1 MMSWI
6 KLLRAQGLLP
16 VVAIVAMLMLMWS
29 CSPNK
34 FLENGD
40 TMLETVKMRSLSPD
54 VSPSSLKTYVRQRP
68 NTKWFNLWQAPLALY
83 SLSPV
88 DTTKRSSHFWRR
100 LGEAPVVYSEEQ
112 TANTCTSLTMALKDR
127 GYLQARVDAKVTTNH
142 KKKRTAVEY
151 ILNPGQPYIVS
162 HITRTANTAAIDSI
176 IQSDISS
183 SLLYS
188 GMRMD
193 ASVLDKERSRLT
205 SMLRDH
211 GYYLMLKNYFHYDV
225 DTLDGSSRVSVHLY
239 CDVPTE
245 MPAEVASSAT
255 ATILENSAVN
265 PVGQVFH
272 IDSVIVSPAVPFRRG
287 FLRRQLNLRRGDLFS
302 ENGLN
307 RIYRSLM
314 NLETVSYV
322 SIRSRISNRV
332 ALSADTTR
340 HSQSPSYTPFIA
352 TSAQLDTATTRRDLT
367 SAHNAHTFAHNA
379 HTSAHKDSALAHQNP
394 IYRDSVAN
402 GNDSAAHKINVAA
415 HSNNFAG
422 LPHNNILGYIS
433 RDSIPLCGNPLYLP
447 CVNEDISILMRPINT
462 FGIEVEGTN
471 TAGNLGA
478 ALNLLYTNRNLFR
491 GAEVWTTKLHA
502 AYEAISGL
510 EGYSDQNYF
519 ELGIE
524 TKLTF
529 PSLLVP
535 FHLLGRQAGNTT
547 LSLQWNTQ
555 ERPEFHRRVLTA
567 LWSYQWGTHSGRVKQ
582 RLDLPSLN
590 YVYMPWI
597 SATFRRDYLEA
608 TNYRSALIRYAYED
622 LLVFNTTYFH
632 EWTSNR
638 NGQRSVSP
646 NTIPSRPTDN
656 FAISQVRLL
665 WSVESAGNLLW
676 ALSAPLGLSKNSEGY
691 YKLFDVAYAQ
701 YLKFDIDA
709 SASFLINARNSL
721 AIHGS
726 LGLAQPY
733 GNSLIVP
740 FEKRYFG
747 GGANGIRGWGV
758 RELGPGNY
766 KGEDGRVDF
775 INQTGNLKLLL
786 QAELRSNLFWKF
798 SGAFFL
804 DAGNIWTTRHYA
816 VTGKGGQLQLS
827 DFWKQIALSY
837 GIGLRLNLDYFI
849 LRFDLGMKAINPAY
863 KSSTS
868 GYLPLVHPRFGR
880 DATFHFAVGLPF

>member
-1 MMSWI
+1 MILWNKPMQM
-6 KLLRAQGLLP
+6 KLWKRPAWANSLWLIFSLGILL
-16 VVAIVAMLMLMWS
+16 MDS
-29 CSPNK
+29 CSPDK
-34 FLENGD
+34 FLGADD
-40 TMLETVKMRSLSPD
+40 TLLQSVKMRSDSKD
-54 VSPSSLKTYVRQRP
+54 VAASSLETYVRQRP
-68 NTKWFNLWQAPLALY
+68 NTKWFNLWKAPLALY
-83 SLSPV
+83 SVSPL
-88 DTTKRSSHFWRR
+88 DTTKRSSRFWRR
-100 LGEAPVVYSEEQ
+100 LGEAPVIYSSEQ
-112 TANTCTSLTMALKDR
+112 TANTCASLTMALKDK
-127 GYLQARVDAKVTTNH
+127 GYLQANVTADVSTNH
-142 KKKRTAVEY
+142 KKKRTTVEY
-151 ILNPGQPYIVS
+151 RLHAGEPYIVS
-162 HITRTANTAAIDSI
+162 AITRTADDATIDSL
-176 IQSDISS
+176 IQADTPS
-183 SLLYS
+183 SLLYP
-188 GMRMD
+188 GMKMD

-211 GYYLMLKNYFHYDV
+211 GYFLMLKNYFHYDV
-225 DTLDGSSRVSVHLY
+225 DTLDGPSRVSLHLY
-239 CDVPTE
+239 CDAAQDGLATSGT
-245 MPAEVASSAT
+245 ASTT
-255 ATILENSAVN
+255 ANSGEAARGN
-265 PVGQVFH
+265 ACQVFYL
-272 IDSVIVSPAVPFRRG
+272 DSIRVSPAVPLRPG
-287 FLRRQLNLRRGDLFS
+287 FLRRQVRLRRGDIFS
-302 ENGLN
+302 ESNLN
-307 RIYRSLM
+307 LAYRRLM

-322 SIRSRISNRV
+322 SIRSRIGNGLNR
-332 ALSADTTR
+332 T
-340 HSQSPSYTPFIA
+340 
-352 TSAQLDTATTRRDLT
+352 
-367 SAHNAHTFAHNA
+367 
-379 HTSAHKDSALAHQNP
+379 
-394 IYRDSVAN
+394 
-402 GNDSAAHKINVAA
+402 NDSLKTKNQ
-415 HSNNFAG
+415 
-422 LPHNNILGYIS
+422 LGS
-433 RDSIPLCGNPLYLP
+433 TDSIGDSTDNTLLP

-462 FGIEVEGTN
+462 FGFEVEGTN

-491 GAEVWTTKLHA
+491 GAEVWTIKLHS

-535 FHLLGRQAGNTT
+535 FHLLGKHEGNTA

-597 SATFRRDYLEA
+597 SNTFRHDYLEA
-608 TNYRSALIRYAYED
+608 SSYRSALIRYAYED

-632 EWTSNR
+632 EWTSNKNNR
-638 NGQRSVSP
+638 RSTTATNTVNGFG
-646 NTIPSRPTDN
+646 SRPTD
-656 FAISQVRLL
+656 FFGVTQVRLL

-676 ALSAPLGLSKNSEGY
+676 ALSSPLGLSKNTDGY

-709 SASFLINARNSL
+709 SASFFINARNSL
-721 AIHGS
+721 AIHGA
-726 LGLAQPY
+726 LGVAQPY

-786 QAELRSNLFWKF
+786 QAELRSLLFWKL

-804 DAGNIWTTRHYA
+804 DAGNIWTTRRYA
-816 VTGKGGQLQLS
+816 VTGKGGQLRLN
-827 DFWKQIALSY
+827 DFWKQIAMSY
-837 GIGLRLNLDYFI
+837 GVGLRLNLDYFI
-849 LRFDLGMKAINPAY
+849 LRFDLGMKAINPAH
-863 KSSTS
+863 KTSSPK
-868 GYLPLVHPRFGR
+868 YLPLIHPRFGR